1 MNRTFKVVFNKAR
14 GVLTVVNEATKS
26 VQKAGTKTVA
36 ASAVILA
43 MATPA
48 LAQDVNYE
56 RSEANAGYSSTS
68 TEQTTMEFEKGDVLK
83 MTITGTKDTRAY
95 GLLATGENT
104 VYTNKGTIQTNL
116 ATENATQ
123 DYRVKGMMADA
134 GGTAVNAGLI
144 EVTNAYGM
152 TVGSTGKNTL
162 ENKGTITVNGGVAME
177 VAPTGVAGTTAGSEA
192 VASNSGTITV
202 TKGFGILMAGQGGAF
217 TNTGLINAEGAT
229 PFMCRPNRVKRP
241 PTTRSRWPRGPKSE
255 VGLPLKPA

>member
-48 LAQDVNYE
+48 LAEDIEYPQ
-56 RSEANAGYSSTS
+56 SQGLSGYSTTS
-68 TEQTTMEFEKGDVLK
+68 AGQKTMEFKKGDVLK
-83 MTITGTKDTRAY
+83 MTITGKDNTRAY
-95 GLLATGENT
+95 GLLASGEGT
-104 VYTNKGTIQTNL
+104 VYTNMGTIQTNL
-116 ATENATQ
+116 AKKEDATQ
-123 DYRVKGMMADA
+123 AWRVKGMMADN
-134 GGTAVNAGLI
+134 GGKSVNEGLI

-177 VAPTGVAGTTAGSEA
+177 VAPTGVAGTSAGSGA

-202 TKGFGILMAGQGGAF
+202 TEGVGILMAGQGGAF
-217 TNTGLINAEGAT
+217 TNTGLINAEGGQRHLCAG
-229 PFMCRPNRVKRP
+229 RI
-241 PTTRSRWPRGPKSE
+241 G
-255 VGLPLKPA
+255 